1 MKDVGV
7 AELKDLLV
15 YMYHGEV
22 RVEQDRIA
30 KLLHTAQILEI
41 RGLRDINQRLDQ
53 ELDSGV
59 SIQSSQAFLDSLRL
73 PGSIFYSKI

>member
-1 MKDVGV
+1 
-7 AELKDLLV
+7 
-15 YMYHGEV
+15 MYHGEV

-30 KLLHTAQILEI
+30 KLLQTAQILEI

-59 SIQSSQAFLDSLRL
+59 SIQSSLGRLDSFRL
-73 PGSIFYSKI
+73 SW